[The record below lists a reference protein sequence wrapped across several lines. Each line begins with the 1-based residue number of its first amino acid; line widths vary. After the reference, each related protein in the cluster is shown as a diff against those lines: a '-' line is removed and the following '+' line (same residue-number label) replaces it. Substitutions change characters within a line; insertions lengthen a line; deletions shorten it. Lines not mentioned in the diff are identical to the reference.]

1 MTTAPYIFPN
11 PDKVVANL
19 TLEGF
24 RIRRKVCPMNAV
36 ERKVS
41 AESKVTY
48 QDIPLQSAKP
58 APRRSSRLV
67 LAGYVAA
74 IVLATLGWL
83 KDVITAALEKGAE
96 VVQSSEKVSAALVG
110 CASAASDIAT
120 AYASPVAYQ
129 PSLARDR

>member
-1 MTTAPYIFPN
+1 
-11 PDKVVANL
+11 
-19 TLEGF
+19 
-24 RIRRKVCPMNAV
+24 MNV

-83 KDVITAALEKGAE
+83 WLIAWIALR
-96 VVQSSEKVSAALVG
+96 L
-110 CASAASDIAT
+110 I
-120 AYASPVAYQ
+120 
-129 PSLARDR
+129 